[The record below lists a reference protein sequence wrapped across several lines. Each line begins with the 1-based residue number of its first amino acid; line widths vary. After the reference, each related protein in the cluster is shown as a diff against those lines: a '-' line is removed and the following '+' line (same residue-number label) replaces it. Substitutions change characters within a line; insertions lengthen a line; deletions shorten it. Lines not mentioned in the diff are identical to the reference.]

1 MSAHQKHIGLRVVI
15 VAVVAAVL
23 VLGGIGIT
31 GAAAQSSI
39 PGDALY
45 SVKTSIEQTRL
56 SLARDAGNRAQM
68 KMAFAEERLNEI
80 NALIQE
86 GRFREVAPAVLAF
99 EANINS
105 AILELETL
113 AKADPARAGQ
123 LALEITATLSR
134 YAQTLSD
141 LVAQVPDSVRSEVNR
156 ALDTTRVVGGLEMSF
171 GDDDSNDNDDDN
183 SNSNSNDSN
192 SNSNGN
198 DDDED
203 DDSNSNSNDNGDDDS
218 NSNSNSNDDNED
230 DDSNSNS
237 NDNGDDDSNSNL
249 NGNDDDEDDDSNSNG
264 NDDNGDDDS
273 NSNSNDDDGDDD
285 SNSNGNDDGEDDD
298 SNSNNNDDDGE
309 DDSNSNSN
317 DDEDDDL
324 DSGGDDNDNGN
335 DYDD

>member
-1 MSAHQKHIGLRVVI
+1 MSAQQKQIGLRVVI
-15 VAVVAAVL
+15 VAVVAAAL

-45 SVKTSIEQTRL
+45 AVKTSIEQTRL

-80 NALIQE
+80 DALIKE

-123 LALEITATLSR
+123 LALEITAALSR

-141 LVAQVPDSVRSEVNR
+141 LVVQVPDSVRSEVNR

-171 GDDDSNDNDDDN
+171 GDDDSNSNDDDN
-183 SNSNSNDSN
+183 SNSNSND
-192 SNSNGN
+192 
-198 DDDED
+198 
-203 DDSNSNSNDNGDDDS
+203 
-218 NSNSNSNDDNED
+218 
-230 DDSNSNS
+230 
-237 NDNGDDDSNSNL
+237 
-249 NGNDDDEDDDSNSNG
+249 
-264 NDDNGDDDS
+264 DDS
-273 NSNSNDDDGDDD
+273 NSNSNDDD
-285 SNSNGNDDGEDDD
+285 EDDD
-298 SNSNNNDDDGE
+298 FE
-309 DDSNSNSN
+309 L
-317 DDEDDDL
+317 E
-324 DSGGDDNDNGN
+324 
-335 DYDD
+335 